1 VLHAGQEPKTAEKE
15 EKDSSMSVKVR
26 ERDGCW
32 WLFIDHQGRRRAKKV
47 GTGKHARRLAE
58 AAATKIAARLLDG
71 DLGIFESAEPG
82 PAPPTFAEAY
92 REWIEWYPS
101 LHAVRPA
108 TLTNWRSFAEHHL
121 LPYFGAHPITA
132 ITVGMIEN
140 FIVTKRAPG
149 GSVRRVG
156 KGLSDASLR
165 TGLLP
170 LRLIL
175 KRAVRRGL
183 IPANPASDVEWH
195 GAQRVED
202 VDPFNGQELRAILSA
217 AERLEPDFGVLLR
230 LWAQSGLRAGEVA
243 GLQWQDV
250 GLADG
255 VVKVRRTWSRQQL
268 GPTKTASSTRDVSIL
283 HPVADDTL
291 EWRPGATEASR
302 RVLQGLRHLTVRSLE
317 PEAFLFQRNGRPL
330 SSMEVHRAWKRVLI
344 AAGVRYRAPEQLR
357 HTFASTLLSRN
368 APLLYVQQQG
378 GWRSAAV
385 LLRTYARWMPQPG
398 DASAAEV
405 SPHVEKVGSITRN
418 PGATSTRHGPGR
430 GGSKRGLT
438 TG

>member
-170 LRLIL
+170 LRL
-175 KRAVRRGL
+175 
-183 IPANPASDVEWH
+183 
-195 GAQRVED
+195 
-202 VDPFNGQELRAILSA
+202 ILSA